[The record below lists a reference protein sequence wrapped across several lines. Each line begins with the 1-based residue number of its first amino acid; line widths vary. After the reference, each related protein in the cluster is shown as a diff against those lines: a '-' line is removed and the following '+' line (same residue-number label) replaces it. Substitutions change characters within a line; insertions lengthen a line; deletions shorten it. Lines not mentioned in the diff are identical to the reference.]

1 MKRASLFIVLG
12 VAFVAVSLWYLLSA
26 GRSKRATRLKYRLGG
41 ALLSI
46 MAITST
52 GCGDIITSCYDP
64 ALPESEYEES
74 TYNIDFVD
82 QDIELPLTMS
92 NGDKLMFKYE
102 TNTSSLPKFV
112 VKVPGIGN
120 IQESMGEGEGNI
132 KEFTL
137 DVGDFVG
144 DAQLFVYWVVESDSI
159 ERNPQCLCGLNIV
172 AKEEN

>member
-52 GCGDIITSCYDP
+52 GCGGIITSCYDP
-64 ALPESEYEES
+64 AFPESEYEA

-92 NGDKLMFKYE
+92 NGDKLMFRYE

-112 VKVPGIGN
+112 VIVSGIGH

-144 DAQLFVYWVVESDSI
+144 DALLFVYWVVESDSI

>member
-1 MKRASLFIVLG
+1 MKRTALFIVLG
-12 VAFVAVSLWYLLSA
+12 VAFAAVSLWYLLSA

-52 GCGDIITSCYDP
+52 GCGTIITSCYDP
-64 ALPESEYEES
+64 ALPEYEKL

-112 VKVPGIGN
+112 VKVLGIGN

>member
-52 GCGDIITSCYDP
+52 GCGKIITSCYDP
-64 ALPESEYEES
+64 VLPEYEKS

-112 VKVPGIGN
+112 VKVPEIGN

-144 DAQLFVYWVVESDSI
+144 DALLFVYWVVESDSI

>member
-1 MKRASLFIVLG
+1 MKRTLLFIVLG
-12 VAFVAVSLWYLLSA
+12 AAFVAVSLWYLLSA

-52 GCGDIITSCYDP
+52 GCGKIITSCYDP
-64 ALPESEYEES
+64 VLPEYEKS

-112 VKVPGIGN
+112 VKVPEIGN

-144 DAQLFVYWVVESDSI
+144 DALLFAYWVVESDSI

>member
-12 VAFVAVSLWYLLSA
+12 AAFVAVSLWYLLSA

-52 GCGDIITSCYDP
+52 GCGKIITSCYDP
-64 ALPESEYEES
+64 VLPEYEKS

-112 VKVPGIGN
+112 VKVPEIGN

-144 DAQLFVYWVVESDSI
+144 DALLFVYWVVESDSI

>member
-1 MKRASLFIVLG
+1 
-12 VAFVAVSLWYLLSA
+12 
-26 GRSKRATRLKYRLGG
+26 
-41 ALLSI
+41 
-46 MAITST
+46 
-52 GCGDIITSCYDP
+52 
-64 ALPESEYEES
+64 
-74 TYNIDFVD
+74 
-82 QDIELPLTMS
+82 
-92 NGDKLMFKYE
+92 
-102 TNTSSLPKFV
+102 V

>member
-12 VAFVAVSLWYLLSA
+12 AAFVAVSLWYLLSA

-52 GCGDIITSCYDP
+52 GCGITSCYDP
-64 ALPESEYEES
+64 ALPESEYEEPS
-74 TYNIDFVD
+74 YNIDFVD

-112 VKVPGIGN
+112 VIVPGIGN

-137 DVGDFVG
+137 DVSDFVG
-144 DAQLFVYWVVESDSI
+144 DALLFAYWVVESDSI

>member
-52 GCGDIITSCYDP
+52 SCGGIISSCYDP
-64 ALPESEYEES
+64 APPESEYVEP

-92 NGDKLMFKYE
+92 NGDKLMFRYE

-112 VKVPGIGN
+112 VKVSEIGN

-144 DAQLFVYWVVESDSI
+144 DALLFVYWVVESDSI